1 MSEKPDPARAAR
13 LREAREAAK
22 YSSAAEAAE
31 AKGFNLNTYRANEN
45 GNATF
50 SFKKAKEYAQAFGVR
65 VEWLYEASGPAFE
78 GSESRTTA
86 AAPDLVGEPIDLAEI
101 RFFLKSGSKSPLPPP
116 PPGRLKA
123 LERRI
128 PVVGVVE
135 AGIWREAA
143 ALTLQ
148 EVTDFLPMEVRG
160 YERALLRALKVA
172 GPSMNLVYP
181 EGRFVVVADPAE
193 AGVRTGDYVVVE
205 RYKLDVVEITLKEID
220 VDEDGRIV
228 LRPRSSHP
236 DHQEPIYLRNDDM
249 DQTAPKIVGVVV
261 ADFAERV
268 RPAPAHLR
276 RR

>member
-13 LREAREAAK
+13 LREAREVAK
-22 YSSAAEAAE
+22 FSSAAEAAD

-78 GSESRTTA
+78 GRESRTTA
-86 AAPDLVGEPIDLAEI
+86 GAPDLVGEPIDLAEI
-101 RFFLKSGSKSPLPPP
+101 RIFLKSGSKSPLPP

-205 RYKLDVVEITLKEID
+205 RYKLDVVEITL
-220 VDEDGRIV
+220 G
-228 LRPRSSHP
+228 
-236 DHQEPIYLRNDDM
+236 N
-249 DQTAPKIVGVVV
+249 
-261 ADFAERV
+261 RV
-268 RPAPAHLR
+268 K
-276 RR
+276 